1 MFKLKAFSLAEVVI
15 ALLIVSIIMA
25 VSTPLVTVKKNKD
38 PFLCYWKVLSSKPSD
53 IYFSSSGDGKVS
65 IGTDTAVDS
74 ALLTIGNKYPTIAF
88 KNGDS
93 NKFINVGS
101 NLILGANLLSDSQSG
116 NILIGNLP
124 NTEYFPI
131 DSKKFCVTSPDNAM
145 PILYG
150 QCPNPNYINSYVV
163 IPGRLLI
170 GYTQYD
176 HNEFVNHTNYTLN
189 IKGMIYATAA
199 SINELSG
206 GSLEFSSG
214 AMKNLTISTGTTTNP
229 GTLTVDK
236 INCSVATFDSDVILN
251 GSTTFKSTNPV
262 VVNHDLTVNGQI
274 YGTLASSS
282 DFRLKDIIGHSNLG
296 LNELRKMNIY
306 DFTWK
311 NKKDK
316 KLHTSIIAQELEKIL
331 PDCVSK
337 NDDGFLTININDIL
351 FIAINAL
358 KQLDIEV
365 TSLKN
370 ENRKLKNENMALN
383 NKLENLNQRLL
394 EVEKHL
400 KIKN

>member
-124 NTEYFPI
+124 NSDFPI
-131 DSKKFCVTSPDNAM
+131 DSKKFCVTSPDNNM

-150 QCPNPNYINSYVV
+150 QCPNNNYDNSYVV
-163 IPGRLLI
+163 IPGRLFVGLHK
-170 GYTQYD
+170 YD
-176 HNEFVNHTNYTLN
+176 VNEIDNETYAHLKINGN
-189 IKGMIYATAA
+189 IKATAA
-199 SINELSG
+199 SISDLSG

-262 VVNHDLTVNGQI
+262 VVNHDLTVKGQI
-274 YGTLASSS
+274 YGTLSSNS

-296 LNELRKMNIY
+296 LKELREMNIY

>member
-145 PILYG
+145 P
-150 QCPNPNYINSYVV
+150 
-163 IPGRLLI
+163 
-170 GYTQYD
+170 
-176 HNEFVNHTNYTLN
+176 N
-189 IKGMIYATAA
+189 IIWSM
-199 SINELSG
+199 
-206 GSLEFSSG
+206 
-214 AMKNLTISTGTTTNP
+214 P
-229 GTLTVDK
+229 
-236 INCSVATFDSDVILN
+236 
-251 GSTTFKSTNPV
+251 KS
-262 VVNHDLTVNGQI
+262 
-274 YGTLASSS
+274 
-282 DFRLKDIIGHSNLG
+282 
-296 LNELRKMNIY
+296 
-306 DFTWK
+306 
-311 NKKDK
+311 
-316 KLHTSIIAQELEKIL
+316 
-331 PDCVSK
+331 
-337 NDDGFLTININDIL
+337 
-351 FIAINAL
+351 
-358 KQLDIEV
+358 
-365 TSLKN
+365 
-370 ENRKLKNENMALN
+370 
-383 NKLENLNQRLL
+383 
-394 EVEKHL
+394 
-400 KIKN
+400 